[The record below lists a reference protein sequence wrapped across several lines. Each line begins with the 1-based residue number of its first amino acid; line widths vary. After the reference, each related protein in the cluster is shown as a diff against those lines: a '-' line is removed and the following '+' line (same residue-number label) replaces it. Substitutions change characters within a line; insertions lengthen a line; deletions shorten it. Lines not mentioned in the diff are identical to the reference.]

1 MRESTLVAR
10 LDEDGTEVLVVN
22 RPMTFTLEETA
33 LAMHAVVDRQ
43 LRKLGARQVV
53 GRSRVR
59 DALREVAVQ
68 GWPEDF
74 TADPDR
80 VAYWRQWLVRN
91 TIFSVDTDTD
101 TDTDTDR

>member
-10 LDEDGTEVLVVN
+10 LDEHGDEVLVVN
-22 RPMTFTLEETA
+22 RPVAFTLEETA
-33 LAMHAVVDRQ
+33 RAMNAVVDQQ
-43 LRKLGARQVV
+43 LKKLNARQVV

-59 DALREVAVQ
+59 DALRQIAVQ
-68 GWPEDF
+68 GWPKDF

-101 TDTDTDR
+101 R